1 MKRTTFVSVALAAVV
16 LLCAAIPADAL
27 PAGNYCVGH
36 KLGPT
41 GQHLRARL
49 VIVDG
54 TGATGCDVRDI
65 GTANAYVTAQTR
77 GAAAQWTVY
86 LKSGANNTTYNYT
99 ETSGAVP
106 SWTTII
112 GPSAANPPIL
122 RLTGLTGTLWSMG
135 TGSALQNLAITAG
148 GTAASTGAV
157 KVVATTGTSA
167 SLTDVSISVGSTF
180 GDAQVVDL
188 VSNGAGALTLTRVNL
203 SKAGTSTLSRLLVNG
218 AAGTSIVA
226 DGGTWTAGTSQA
238 KAAENLNAAG
248 TFAVYGI
255 KIATAAT
262 ADLAGTTGPITY
274 ANMAPPT
281 NSGTVTGAAAPSATT
296 ATALA
301 ANGANCSAGSA
312 PLGVNASGAAES
324 CTAYQAAQVAM
335 PVNANDACVAGTFA
349 VDASFAAFCVATN
362 TWVRVAVATWP

>member
-1 MKRTTFVSVALAAVV
+1 MKRKHFVSVALAAVAF
-16 LLCAAIPADAL
+16 LCAAIPADAL
-27 PAGNYCVGH
+27 PAGNYCAGH

-99 ETSGAVP
+99 ETSGTVP

-148 GTAASTGAV
+148 GTSATTGSV

-167 SLTDVSISVGSTF
+167 TLTDVSISVGSSF

-188 VSNGAGALTLTRVNL
+188 VSNGAGALTMTRVNL
-203 SKAGTSTLSRLLVNG
+203 SKAGASTLARLLVNG
-218 AAGTSIVA
+218 AAGTSVVV
-226 DGGTWTAGTSQA
+226 DGGTWTSGTSQA

-248 TFAVYGI
+248 ALSVSGV

-262 ADLAGTTGPITY
+262 ADLAGTTGPITTS
-274 ANMAPPT
+274 NMAPT
-281 NSGTVTGAAAPSATT
+281 TVSGTVTPAGVKAGALIVAACTPASAAAACTAGTVCMNATH
-296 ATALA
+296 
-301 ANGANCSAGSA
+301 GHYC
-312 PLGVNASGAAES
+312 VASG
-324 CTAYQAAQVAM
+324 V
-335 PVNANDACVAGTFA
+335 
-349 VDASFAAFCVATN
+349 
-362 TWVRVAVATWP
+362 WVRFDMATW